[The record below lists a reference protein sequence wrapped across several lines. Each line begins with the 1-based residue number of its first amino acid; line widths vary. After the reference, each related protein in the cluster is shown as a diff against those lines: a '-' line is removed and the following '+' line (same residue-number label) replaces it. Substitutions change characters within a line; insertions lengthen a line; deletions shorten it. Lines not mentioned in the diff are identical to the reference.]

1 MNKILA
7 IGTEIAP
14 VIGAVASI
22 SVKALY
28 NNSKSFRNV
37 ISSTGNVI
45 NNIGKHFTKINS

>member
-1 MNKILA
+1 M
-7 IGTEIAP
+7 
-14 VIGAVASI
+14 IGAVASI
-22 SVKALY
+22 GVKALY